1 MSVPFSEHQQLS
13 EPAGEHTSSRES
25 LNQLVKIHTV
35 YEPYVPATQS
45 IRVMSDDEARIQR
58 IIEAKRLVLER
69 DEVRS
74 QGNYLK
80 SDMLRDQLKAMGV
93 EVIDQK
99 NG

>member
-1 MSVPFSEHQQLS
+1 MAATSNQQSPF
-13 EPAGEHTSSRES
+13 PI
-25 LNQLVKIHTV
+25 N
-35 YEPYVPATQS
+35 VPATPL
-45 IRVMSDDEARIQR
+45 IPVMSDDEARIQR

-80 SDMLRDQLKAMGV
+80 SDTLRDQLKAMGV

-99 NG
+99 NGELAYTTASEQ

>member
-1 MSVPFSEHQQLS
+1 
-13 EPAGEHTSSRES
+13 
-25 LNQLVKIHTV
+25 
-35 YEPYVPATQS
+35 
-45 IRVMSDDEARIQR
+45 MSDDEARIQR

-80 SDMLRDQLKAMGV
+80 SDTLRDQLKAMGV

-99 NG
+99 NGELAYTTASEQ